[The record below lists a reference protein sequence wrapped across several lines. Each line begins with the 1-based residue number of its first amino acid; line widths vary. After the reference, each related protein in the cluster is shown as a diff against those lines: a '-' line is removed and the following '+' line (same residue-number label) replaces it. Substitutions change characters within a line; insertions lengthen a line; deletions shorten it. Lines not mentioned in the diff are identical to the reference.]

1 MRFNNKDNMKTQLK
15 YMTMAMIAAAAIT
28 GCKKDKE
35 DPLTPDPPTN
45 EEEVITTLALHFHS
59 IGESEHKHFIF
70 SDPDGDGGNAPVIT
84 ADTLSHDS
92 AYIVE
97 IEVLNESA
105 TPAVDITEEIQEEN
119 TVHQFFFQVSGASA
133 TVVYNDLDAN
143 ALPIGL
149 NTTWTIGA
157 ASNGQVIVTLRHEPD
172 KTAPGV
178 SSGDITNAGGDTDM
192 EVTFPLVI
200 E

>member
-1 MRFNNKDNMKTQLK
+1 MRFNNADNMRTQLK
-15 YMTMAMIAAAAIT
+15 HMTMALIAAAAIT

-45 EEEVITTLALHFHS
+45 EEEVITTLELHFHS
-59 IGESEHKHFIF
+59 IGGSEQKHFTF
-70 SDPDGDGGNAPVIT
+70 SDTDGDGGNAPVIT

-92 AYIVE
+92 IYLVE

-105 TPAVDITEEIQEEN
+105 NPVVDITEEILEEN
-119 TVHQFFFQVSGASA
+119 TVHQFFFQVNGANA
-133 TVVYNDLDAN
+133 MVAYNDLDAN

-149 NTTWTIGA
+149 NTTWTMGSV
-157 ASNGQVIVTLRHEPD
+157 SNGQVIVTLRHEPD

-192 EVTFPLVI
+192 EVAFPLVI